1 MTTLYMPDTAEPQ
14 EEIFSDAQV
23 DIETAPLDTN
33 AEDVALYVDDEPV
46 DKEYEGQTDN
56 VLANYFEDVRQFSL
70 LNRPEERALWAEIDR
85 YKTQLHRALYT
96 SPVALPTLSRIVQQV
111 AGADLSLRK
120 VIRDAKV
127 LADQQAMIEAKLTDT
142 LVNLHRLHAELQE
155 LRARRRARSWSGP
168 ERREMR
174 QAYRQLW
181 RQWIAMW
188 VALDLHPEVHEAM
201 QQALAAERR
210 AHPDNP
216 AVGAAHT
223 AAVRAQHRL
232 IEAKEHMLQANLR
245 LVIHVAKGY
254 RGRGVPLL
262 DLIQEG
268 NMGLMRAVEKFE
280 PQRGFKF
287 VTYAHWW
294 VRQAISR
301 AVMEQ
306 NRTVRLPNYVL
317 ERRNKLHAATD
328 RLWNA
333 DNRAPTVQE
342 LSQVLGWTPQ
352 EIVDLQAVGQP
363 ILGLNTPVTDDG
375 RALADVIEDTHSQQP
390 EALHAEAQLQQILTD
405 CLARLTEREAFIL
418 RLRFGLES
426 THAHTLQEIANMLG
440 LSRERIRQIE
450 HQALTQLRQ
459 PHCQDL
465 LEDFADL

>member
-1 MTTLYMPDTAEPQ
+1 MTTLYMPDTAESQ
-14 EEIFSDAQV
+14 EDMFSHEETSIDAQSF
-23 DIETAPLDTN
+23 
-33 AEDVALYVDDEPV
+33 EDEENVALDVDDEPSG
-46 DKEYEGQTDN
+46 KEYEGETDN
-56 VLANYFEDVRQFSL
+56 LLANYFEDVRQFSL
-70 LNRPEERALWAEIDR
+70 LNRQEERALWAEIER
-85 YKTQLHRALYT
+85 HKARLHRTLYM
-96 SPVALPTLSRIVQQV
+96 SPVALATLRHIVQQV
-111 AGADLSLRK
+111 AGADRSLRK
-120 VIRDAKV
+120 VMRDAPAT
-127 LADQQAMIEAKLTDT
+127 ADEQTMSEAKLTDT
-142 LVNLHRLHAELQE
+142 LTGLQRLWTELQE
-155 LRARRRARSWSGP
+155 LHAMRRAQSWSVP

-174 QAYRQLW
+174 QTYTRLW
-181 RQWIAMW
+181 HQWIAMW
-188 VALDLHPEVHEAM
+188 VALDLHPEVHEAI

-216 AVGAAHT
+216 ALCAAHK
-223 AAVRAQHRL
+223 ASLRAQHRL
-232 IEAKEHMLQANLR
+232 IEAQEHMLQANLR
-245 LVIHVAKGY
+245 LVIHVAKRY
-254 RGRGVPLL
+254 HGRGVPLL

-306 NRTVRLPNYVL
+306 NRTVRLPNYVI
-317 ERRNKLHAATD
+317 ERRNKLRAVTD
-328 RLWNA
+328 RLYNTA
-333 DNRAPTVQE
+333 NHAPTIQE

-375 RALADVIEDTHSQQP
+375 KALADIIEDTHAPHP
-390 EALHAEAQLQQILTD
+390 EARHAEIQLHQILAD

-440 LSRERIRQIE
+440 LSRERVRQIE

-459 PHCQDL
+459 SQCQDL
-465 LEDFADL
+465 LGDFTDL

>member
-1 MTTLYMPDTAEPQ
+1 MTMLYTSDAAEPQ
-14 EEIFSDAQV
+14 EDIFSDGRTNTDAQSLA
-23 DIETAPLDTN
+23 DDEEN
-33 AEDVALYVDDEPV
+33 VAFSVDDEPAGTA
-46 DKEYEGQTDN
+46 YEGETDN
-56 VLANYFEDVRQFSL
+56 LLANYFEDVRQFSL
-70 LNRPEERALWAEIDR
+70 LHRHEERALWADIER
-85 YKTQLHRALYT
+85 HKARLHRALYL
-96 SPVALPTLSRIVQQV
+96 SPVALATLRHIIQQV
-111 AGADLSLRK
+111 AGADLSLRQ
-120 VIRDAKV
+120 VMRDAK
-127 LADQQAMIEAKLTDT
+127 ATAEEPAMLEAKLADT
-142 LVNLHRLHAELQE
+142 LTGLQRLQAELQE
-155 LRARRRARSWSGP
+155 LHARRRARSWSVS

-174 QAYRQLW
+174 QTYTQLW

-188 VALDLHPEVHEAM
+188 VALDLHPEVHAAI
-201 QQALAAERR
+201 QQALTAERR
-210 AHPDNP
+210 AHPDTP
-216 AVGAAHT
+216 ALRAAHT
-223 AAVRAQHRL
+223 ASWRARHRL
-232 IEAKEHMLQANLR
+232 IEAQEHMLQANLR
-245 LVIHVAKGY
+245 LVIHVAKRY

-306 NRTVRLPNYVL
+306 NRTVRLPNYVI
-317 ERRNKLHAATD
+317 ERRNKLRAVTD
-328 RLWNA
+328 RLCSA
-333 DNRAPTVQE
+333 DNHTPTVQE

-352 EIVDLQAVGQP
+352 EIVDLQAAGQP

-375 RALADVIEDTHSQQP
+375 RVLADVIEDTHAPHP
-390 EALHAEAQLQQILTD
+390 EARHAETQLHQILTD

-426 THAHTLQEIANMLG
+426 THAHSLQEIANILG

-459 PHCQDL
+459 SQYQDL
-465 LEDFADL
+465 LGDFADF